1 MIKASVLVLLG
12 IMPLLASTG
21 GEAACPSKQTRD
33 CVIKLD
39 AVPQISQQIV
49 ASERVVPKGK
59 AAPNTDAKTPYT
71 GPTIGVTPT
80 VRQYPTVGY
89 HWSFD

>member
-1 MIKASVLVLLG
+1 MVKAFVLVFVAVV
-12 IMPLLASTG
+12 PLLSSAGAEG
-21 GEAACPSKQTRD
+21 GCPPKQTRD
-33 CVIKLD
+33 CIINLD

-49 ASERVVPKGK
+49 ATERVAPKGK

-80 VRQYPTVGY
+80 VRMYPTVGY